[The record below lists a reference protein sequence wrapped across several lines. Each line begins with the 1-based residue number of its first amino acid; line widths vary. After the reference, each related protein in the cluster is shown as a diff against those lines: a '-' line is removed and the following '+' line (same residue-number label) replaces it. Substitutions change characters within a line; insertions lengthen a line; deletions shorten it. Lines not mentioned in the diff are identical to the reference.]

1 LKITT
6 KSSSEAPDIVWFMKL
21 LTTTWSFSIGKREG
35 NRIYEVAKLRTVKSG
50 QDGEV
55 QTHAGIFWRAETQSC
70 QEKAFA
76 SSRAEMSRRGNEY
89 NRETGCAKTA
99 HQGLCGGCRATGIPT
114 TTHIAKPT

>member
-1 LKITT
+1 
-6 KSSSEAPDIVWFMKL
+6 MKL